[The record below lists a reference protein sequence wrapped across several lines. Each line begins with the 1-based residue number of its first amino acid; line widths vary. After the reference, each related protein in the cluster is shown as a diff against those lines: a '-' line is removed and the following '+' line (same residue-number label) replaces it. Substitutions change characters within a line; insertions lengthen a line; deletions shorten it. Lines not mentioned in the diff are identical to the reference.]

1 MVITY
6 LVIGLVGVATLVAC
20 AAARPASEGGRTRSA
35 ARRRRFVE
43 KNPTHV
49 NSHDILVQLRRDGV
63 APAQAR
69 FITEKAAEHGI
80 KPFTMWLWLQ
90 QFDAEALGIVVAADL
105 SHRDLLTHISNGTV
119 PDLEELK
126 LFASANGLHIAGPPV
141 RTPRRKVLVDSGVA
155 APKRMPLPPIHEPG
169 SWPGLPSQAAADRH
183 PRLGDDGLA
192 A

>member
-1 MVITY
+1 MITTF
-6 LVIGLVGVATLVAC
+6 LVIGLVGAVVLVAC
-20 AAARPASEGGRTRSA
+20 AAAQPAGDRGLQRGA

-43 KNPTHV
+43 QNPTHV
-49 NSHDILVQLRRDGV
+49 NSHDIRTQLVRDGV
-63 APAQAR
+63 ALSQAR

-80 KPFTMWLWLQ
+80 KPFTMWLWVQ

-126 LFASANGLHIAGPPV
+126 VFAAANGLHIAGPPV
-141 RTPRRKVLVDSGVA
+141 RTPRRRVLVDSGLT
-155 APKRMPLPPIHEPG
+155 APRRVPLPAIHEPG
-169 SWPGLPSQAAADRH
+169 SWPGEPPTPPRT
-183 PRLGDDGLA
+183 RLGQGGVA